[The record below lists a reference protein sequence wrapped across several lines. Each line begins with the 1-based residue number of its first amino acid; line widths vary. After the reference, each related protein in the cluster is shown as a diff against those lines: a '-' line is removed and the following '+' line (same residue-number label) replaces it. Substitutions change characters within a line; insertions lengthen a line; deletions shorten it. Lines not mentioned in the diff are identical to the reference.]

1 MSQDL
6 AGRYELRYEPG
17 AAVLLVLVDGRWVPV
32 FLSPSEVTV
41 MERILGE
48 ATHG

>member
-17 AAVLLVLVDGRWVPV
+17 AHQVLVHLDGVWKVV
-32 FLSPSEVTV
+32 NLSPAEVATLQ
-41 MERILGE
+41 RILGE